1 MVKIVN
7 SWNEWDPLKHIIVGR
22 ADNCC
27 IAPVE
32 PAMAPKIPEDSDMKG
47 QFGPRPQH
55 TIDRANYLL
64 DNFSDILEKRGIKV
78 DRPSPLDFNQKI
90 GTPDWSIETMF
101 GCMPPRDVILTLGS
115 EMLEATMSFRSRWFE
130 YLCYRPILQSFF
142 DQDPEMKW
150 ETAPKPR
157 LTNKSYRDNYL
168 ADEITMDQRYKWVAD
183 KKFVTTEEEP
193 LFDAAD
199 VLRMGK
205 DLFIQH
211 GFTTNLK
218 GIDWIKRHFPD
229 QRVHVLNFPTDP
241 FPTHIDATFTPLRPG
256 LILNNPE
263 RRLPDE
269 QRKIF
274 HDNDWEIVDAA
285 RPAHNSPPPLCYSSV
300 WLSMNVLMLDPK
312 TVCVEETEVHQ
323 MDQLDKLNFEV
334 VPVPFRDAY
343 PFGGALHCATT
354 DVYRES
360 SQEDY
365 FTKQ

>member
-130 YLCYRPILQSFF
+130 YLCYRPLLKKYYEEDSNMRH
-142 DQDPEMKW
+142 ES
-150 ETAPKPR
+150 APKPR
-157 LTNKSYRDNYL
+157 LTDADYRKDYYQTKSV
-168 ADEITMDQRYKWVAD
+168 YKKD
-183 KKFVTTEEEP
+183 FNGLKK
-193 LFDAAD
+193 
-199 VLRMGK
+199 
-205 DLFIQH
+205 
-211 GFTTNLK
+211 
-218 GIDWIKRHFPD
+218 
-229 QRVHVLNFPTDP
+229 NF
-241 FPTHIDATFTPLRPG
+241 L
-256 LILNNPE
+256 
-263 RRLPDE
+263 
-269 QRKIF
+269 
-274 HDNDWEIVDAA
+274 
-285 RPAHNSPPPLCYSSV
+285 
-300 WLSMNVLMLDPK
+300 
-312 TVCVEETEVHQ
+312 
-323 MDQLDKLNFEV
+323 
-334 VPVPFRDAY
+334 
-343 PFGGALHCATT
+343 
-354 DVYRES
+354 
-360 SQEDY
+360 
-365 FTKQ
+365 